1 MGFDMYTNESSIA
14 ELKLQT
20 YKLAVK
26 YGTGVESDQA
36 TGCAG

>member
-1 MGFDMYTNESSIA
+1 MGIDMYAEESSIA

-20 YKLAVK
+20 CRLAVK

-36 TGCAG
+36 TCCAG